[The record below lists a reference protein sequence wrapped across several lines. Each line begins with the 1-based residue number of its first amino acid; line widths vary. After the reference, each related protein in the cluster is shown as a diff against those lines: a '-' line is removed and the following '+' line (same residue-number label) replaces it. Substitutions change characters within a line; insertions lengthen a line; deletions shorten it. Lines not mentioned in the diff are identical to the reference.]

1 MVTTLPVP
9 ADDASCG
16 WFHLSKPRTPNRGHE
31 GRSSARWAV
40 LGAGLTGLAAARQ
53 LAMRFPDDEVVLIE
67 AQQVGFG
74 PSGRNSGFVID
85 LPHDIGAPDYIG
97 DLDNARM
104 NLALNKSAQD
114 ILKRLISD
122 YNIECN
128 IDPSGKYQAAIE
140 DSGVAVLDSYRKGL
154 DRLGEAYETIEA
166 KDIPAHLGTAFY
178 RKALYTPGTLLLQP
192 SALVKGLAD
201 NLPSNVT
208 LYEQTPITDFERG
221 KEMELR
227 HARGSI
233 KASNLLLTNNAF
245 ASHFGFLQRRL
256 LPIFTYAS
264 ITRPLTADEQA
275 RIGGKERWGVIPA
288 HPFGTTLRRTP
299 DNRILVRNSFSFNPR
314 GQVDRSALARA
325 GRKQR
330 ISFERRFPAIKDVA
344 FEYTWGGAM
353 CLSRN
358 HLSHFGPLDSNVF
371 AAVCCNGLGLT
382 RGTITGTL
390 LADWLAGDRN
400 ELIEFLINSPGPAA
414 NPPEPLLTLGVNANL
429 WCGERRA
436 GLES

>member
-16 WFHLSKPRTPNRGHE
+16 WFHLSKRRQPNSAHE
-31 GRSSARWAV
+31 GHRQARWAV
-40 LGAGLTGLAAARQ
+40 VGAGLTGLAAARQ
-53 LAMRFPDDEVVLIE
+53 LATRFPDDEVLLIE
-67 AQQVGFG
+67 GQQVGFG

-97 DLDNARM
+97 DIGTARL
-104 NLALNKSAQD
+104 NLALNKAAQE
-114 ILKRLISD
+114 ILKRLIS
-122 YNIECN
+122 NHN
-128 IDPSGKYQAAIE
+128 IDCSLNFSGKYQAAIE
-140 DSGVAVLDSYRKGL
+140 DSGVSVLDSYRSGL
-154 DRLGEAYETIEA
+154 DKLGEAYEVIEA

-178 RKALYTPGTLLLQP
+178 RKALYTPGTMLLQP

-201 NLPSNVT
+201 SLPSNVT
-208 LYEQTPITDFERG
+208 LYENTPITGFERG
-221 KEMELR
+221 QEVELR
-227 HARGSI
+227 HAKGSI

-245 ASHFGFLQRRL
+245 ASHFGFLKRRL

-264 ITRPLTADEQA
+264 ITRPLTDDEQA
-275 RIGGKERWGVIPA
+275 RIGGKDHWGIIPA

-314 GQVDRSALARA
+314 GQVNPGALAQSK
-325 GRKQR
+325 RKHR
-330 ISFERRFPAIKDVA
+330 LSFERRFPAIKDVE

-358 HLSHFGPLDSNVF
+358 HTSYFGALDSNIS

-400 ELIEFLINSPGPAA
+400 ELIDFLIQSPVPAA
-414 NPPEPLLTLGVNANL
+414 NPPEPFLSLGVNANL
-429 WCGERRA
+429 WNGERRA